1 MPVAS
6 ARQEI
11 TVRKELKSLPGGY
24 VVLRRMPYGKWLER
38 RALTKL
44 TINSSKGSKSFQGEL
59 AMMDKRVTEMEF
71 QQCIVEHNLEITDG
85 VPFDFALPG
94 SIDQLDTRIGE
105 EIGTYINEM
114 HDFESEGNSPSGSE
128 PPSS

>member
-6 ARQEI
+6 ARQEV
-11 TVRKELKSLPGGY
+11 TVRKELKSLPQGY

-44 TINSSKGSKSFQGEL
+44 TINSQKGSKDFKGEL
-59 AMMDKRVTEMEF
+59 ALLDKRVTEMEF
-71 QQCIVEHNLEITDG
+71 SQCIVEHNLEISDG
-85 VPFDFALPG
+85 VPFDFKVPG
-94 SIDQLDTRIGE
+94 SLENLDTRVGE

-114 HDFESEGNSPSGSE
+114 HDFESEGNSTGGSE